1 MNRESI
7 EQKALELCA
16 EIYGRDVT
24 ELTMDTTFEGDLSPA
39 SILRV
44 SLSAN
49 IEEEL
54 DVMIPL
60 AEVSKFKTIGELVD
74 YIVLKQVNDD
84 EHI

>member
-16 EIYGRDVT
+16 QIYGKEVST
-24 ELTMDTTFEGDLSPA
+24 LSMATTFEGDLSP
-39 SILRV
+39 SSLLRV

-54 DVMIPL
+54 DVMVPL
-60 AEVSKFKTIGELVD
+60 TEVSKFKTIGELVD
-74 YIVLKQVNDD
+74 YIVAAA
-84 EHI
+84 E